1 MPKSIFIFLLILGLI
16 TLIFGLI
23 PLWFSRRFAIST
35 AKKLNEPP
43 RDYAP
48 RASVMIPCKGV
59 DLEFEENITAVL
71 EQNYPAYE
79 VLFVTA
85 TEDDPA
91 HEELKRIIEKHE
103 GLPIR
108 LLVAGI
114 NPRRGQKITNLLK
127 AVENV
132 SKETEVFVFLDAD
145 IRIHRNFL
153 RYLVAPLK
161 NESVG
166 ATTGFPWYLPQK
178 GNMGSILRS
187 IWGGGALPLLVDP
200 HRNFTSGAANAIRK
214 EMFEKSD
221 IKRAL
226 DRSISDSFAIT
237 NSVRKLG
244 LQIEFIPQCLII
256 SPDDS
261 SLLDTLKWTNRQTI
275 ISRVYSPPFWWMVF
289 LTYSFSNTMLILGII
304 LLAFGISG
312 EYALLLPSML
322 MLSLIPLEIINAAV
336 LLPVIQQLI
345 PDYRAQIDQLKW
357 KYFIFTPLASIL
369 IMVNSLVSLT
379 TNEITWRGVKY
390 KLISPSE
397 TRVLD

>member
-1 MPKSIFIFLLILGLI
+1 MSILIIFLLILGVI

-23 PLWFSRRFAIST
+23 PLWFSRRFAICT
-35 AKKLNEPP
+35 AKRLHGPIGN
-43 RDYAP
+43 YAP
-48 RASVMIPCKGV
+48 RVSVMIPCKGV
-59 DLEFEENITAVL
+59 DLGFAENIAAVF
-71 EQNYPAYE
+71 EQDYPAYE

-91 HEELKRIIEKHE
+91 HVELNRIIEQHE
-103 GLPIR
+103 GLTIR
-108 LLVAGI
+108 LMVAGI
-114 NPRRGQKITNLLK
+114 DPRRGQKITNLLK

-145 IRIHRNFL
+145 IRIHKTFL
-153 RYLVAPLK
+153 RYLVAPLR
-161 NESVG
+161 NETVG

-187 IWGGGALPLLVDP
+187 LWGAGALPLLVDP
-200 HRNFTSGAANAIRK
+200 DRNFTSGAANAIKRTI
-214 EMFEKSD
+214 FDTAD
-221 IKRAL
+221 IRTAL

-244 LQIEFIPQCLII
+244 LQIEFVPQCLVI
-256 SPDDS
+256 SPDNS
-261 SLLDTLKWTNRQTI
+261 TLLETLKWTNRQTI

-289 LTYSFSNTMLILGII
+289 ITYSFSNTMLILGIF
-304 LLAFGISG
+304 LLLLGVAG
-312 EYALLLPSML
+312 EYMFLLPSLL
-322 MLSLIPLEIINAAV
+322 MLSIIPLEIISALI

-345 PDYRAQIDQLKW
+345 PEHKTQINQLKW
-357 KYFIFTPLASIL
+357 RYFLFTPFASIL

-379 TNEITWRGVKY
+379 TNEIVWRGVRY